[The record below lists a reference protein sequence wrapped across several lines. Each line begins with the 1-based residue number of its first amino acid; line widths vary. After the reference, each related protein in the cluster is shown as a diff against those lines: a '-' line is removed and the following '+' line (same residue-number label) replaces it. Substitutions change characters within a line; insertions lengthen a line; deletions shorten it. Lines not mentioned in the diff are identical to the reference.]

1 MSLVLPP
8 ANSPLRE
15 LFDVSDLASLPDAVK
30 RGKLMSLER
39 SIFGAFESNFG
50 GDDVVSMNV
59 LAKFEGNIVLAQISR
74 SSAEVLWNF
83 GSLSQFG

>member
-1 MSLVLPP
+1 MSLILPP
-8 ANSPLRE
+8 ANSPLRD
-15 LFDVSDLASLPDAVK
+15 LFCMSDLAALPDAIN
-30 RGKLMSLER
+30 RGKLMTLER
-39 SIFGAFESNFG
+39 SIFGAVESNFG

-83 GSLSQFG
+83 GSLSQFE